1 MHKKQIRPLARLHGL
16 WLSRRT
22 LAPMQTWT
30 VEQRRA
36 WIFDQLK
43 RTLVQA
49 DRGIGFYRDRFRQG
63 GFEPERDFKSVAD
76 LARVPVLTKSDV
88 RAGFDQMWDR
98 RFALG
103 SVEAHTSGTTGQ
115 PMTMRLNERHVA
127 FDYACMFR
135 HWRKAGY
142 RFRAPSAAIRSYVP
156 DAADGPLWKYNWWQN
171 TLYMSAYHLK
181 PSTAD
186 RYLETL
192 LRFRPQYL
200 RGYVSSIHLLA
211 QYALPQRE
219 RFDFVRGVFTASET
233 LSSVER
239 ADIERTFGKKL
250 YDWYGMT
257 EPAVVITERADHDG
271 LDINWEYGYPE
282 FVEARGLDAG
292 QCKLLATSL
301 HNPVMPFIR
310 YDTEDIVCLAD
321 GPDSAG
327 LYPKVRAI
335 LGRKDECLVTP
346 DGARLPTLNFYSL
359 LQTHPAILRF
369 QFVQTASS
377 QVTMKVSL
385 RPGTRDVEAMT
396 AALRG
401 EVRKRLGPDLVLD
414 IEVTDQFFTSPDGK
428 TPTFKNLIR
437 ADTSTAPP
445 LRPAPTADAGSSI
458 VNRQS

>member
-1 MHKKQIRPLARLHGL
+1 
-16 WLSRRT
+16 
-22 LAPMQTWT
+22 
-30 VEQRRA
+30 
-36 WIFDQLK
+36 
-43 RTLVQA
+43 
-49 DRGIGFYRDRFRQG
+49 
-63 GFEPERDFKSVAD
+63 
-76 LARVPVLTKSDV
+76 
-88 RAGFDQMWDR
+88 
-98 RFALG
+98 
-103 SVEAHTSGTTGQ
+103 
-115 PMTMRLNERHVA
+115 MTMRLNERHVA

-135 HWRKAGY
+135 HWMKAGY
-142 RFRAPSAAIRSYVP
+142 RFRAPYAAIRSYVP
-156 DAADGPLWKYNWWQN
+156 DTADGPLWKYNWGQN

-301 HNPVMPFIR
+301 HNPVMPFI
-310 YDTEDIVCLAD
+310 
-321 GPDSAG
+321 
-327 LYPKVRAI
+327 
-335 LGRKDECLVTP
+335 
-346 DGARLPTLNFYSL
+346 
-359 LQTHPAILRF
+359 
-369 QFVQTASS
+369 
-377 QVTMKVSL
+377 
-385 RPGTRDVEAMT
+385 
-396 AALRG
+396 
-401 EVRKRLGPDLVLD
+401 
-414 IEVTDQFFTSPDGK
+414 
-428 TPTFKNLIR
+428 
-437 ADTSTAPP
+437 
-445 LRPAPTADAGSSI
+445 
-458 VNRQS
+458 